1 MPVIRNLGQPQN
13 VKSVEDSQENIKL
26 LHCIFI
32 KYLSLVMTN
41 HRIYIFVSV
50 SFKQSVSLCTE
61 YMKYHIVSLTF
72 TAKRRLNS
80 MVNRHILWISL
91 KKHMVCTF
99 DIAEVGFCCYYSV
112 ETYKIKSITNIL
124 WYINNRKY
132 LVTNQYLIIISNLLS
147 LRCLGPL
154 MNHLPL
160 YDGPRLGLYFYLADG
175 VKVWYGVEVFLI
187 DFLPLFVFNTY
198 TKFYL
203 LFFLSN

>member
-1 MPVIRNLGQPQN
+1 
-13 VKSVEDSQENIKL
+13 
-26 LHCIFI
+26 
-32 KYLSLVMTN
+32 MTN

-50 SFKQSVSLCTE
+50 SFKQSASLCTE

-72 TAKRRLNS
+72 TAKRWLNS

-124 WYINNRKY
+124 WYINYRKY
-132 LVTNQYLIIISNLLS
+132 LVINQYLISISNLLS

-154 MNHLPL
+154 MNHLLL
-160 YDGPRLGLYFYLADG
+160 YDGPRLGLYFYLAEG
-175 VKVWYGVEVFLI
+175 VKVWYGVKVFLLISCLYSCLIHIPNFTFYFSFQINLLSLAFYTTYFVLIFSI
-187 DFLPLFVFNTY
+187 DVVSTHS
-198 TKFYL
+198 K
-203 LFFLSN
+203 